1 MARQKRGEEK
11 YEKLLE
17 GAKGIVLESGIDALT
32 IARLAGRIQA
42 SVGGVYRHFASKED
56 IILALERWSID
67 AFASMLEAE
76 LGALDGALASAP
88 ERAPKHDALVRVLVA
103 VTAYLRHAARDPERH
118 QLIAAFLGPRQ
129 MLDDERAK
137 SLEVEAVARV
147 IGKLASLFDAAAEV
161 GALAPG
167 QGVARTY
174 VAWALVLGFDS
185 LRKRD
190 RILPEALRVGAL
202 LPAALEALLSG
213 WGASP
218 SDLRAALERLRALE
232 ADGTLDRAL
241 AAPVVADP
249 PAAP

>member
-17 GAKGIVLESGIDALT
+17 AAKEIVLEAGIDALT

-76 LGALDGALASAP
+76 LEALDRALADGGKSP
-88 ERAPKHDALVRVLVA
+88 RGDALVRLLVA
-103 VTAYLRHAARDPERH
+103 VTAYLRHGARDPERH

-147 IGKLASLFDAAAEV
+147 IGKLASLFDAAAAA

-190 RILPEALRVGAL
+190 RLVPEALRVGTL
-202 LPAALEALLSG
+202 LPAALEALLTA
-213 WGASP
+213 WGASAAELGP
-218 SDLRAALERLRALE
+218 ALERLRALE
-232 ADGTLDRAL
+232 ADGTLEPPPAGV
-241 AAPVVADP
+241 AAPA
-249 PAAP
+249 AAP